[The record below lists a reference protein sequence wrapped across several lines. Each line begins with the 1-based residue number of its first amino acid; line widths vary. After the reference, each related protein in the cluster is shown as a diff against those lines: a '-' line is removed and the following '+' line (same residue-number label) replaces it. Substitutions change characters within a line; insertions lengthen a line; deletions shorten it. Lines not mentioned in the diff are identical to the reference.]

1 MMETLYLLIPISV
14 VLVFLIGIAFWWSLR
29 NGQFDDLEGPAYRIL
44 MDDDRSRPVSPAA
57 TLRTSHRT
65 HRPSTPA
72 TDLQSRIEA
81 ALDSGQEL
89 LPELCDNFTQ

>member
-44 MDDDRSRPVSPAA
+44 MDDDRSRPASPA
-57 TLRTSHRT
+57 R
-65 HRPSTPA
+65 
-72 TDLQSRIEA
+72 
-81 ALDSGQEL
+81 DSPDKSPDAQAEHAGDGS
-89 LPELCDNFTQ
+89 PVTNRSGF